1 MQIEFFGAAGEVTGS
16 CHILRIEGQSAGH
29 SRPYTVLLDCGLIQG
44 SRKDEARNADP
55 FPFDAATVDAVVLSH
70 SHLDHCGRL
79 PLLVKRGFR
88 GPIFAESATCELA
101 AILLADAA
109 HLAERDAE
117 YMTRKTGKRVKP
129 LYTMADGEDV
139 VRQMQRRKYRHKFP
153 VVPGIEVCFSD
164 AGHILGSCSVE
175 LWLEEHGRRRKL
187 VFSGDIGQY
196 DTPILKDPECID
208 AADVVLIEST
218 YGSRCH
224 RDRDETVREIGE
236 VISAARAG
244 QGNILIPAFA
254 IGRSQEVLYML
265 GRHFG
270 EWGLDRFQ
278 IFLDSPMAI
287 EASKIYWG
295 NAQHFDEEATR
306 LSQESDGAKRGG
318 AQRGKNAGWE
328 EGGMPLLP
336 NLKLTRSP
344 EDSMA
349 INRIHSGA
357 IIIAGSGMCN
367 GGRIVHH
374 LKHNLPYAHNHVIIV
389 GYQAFGTLGRK
400 LVDGFETVR
409 IHGEEI
415 AVKAKI
421 HTVGGLSA
429 HGDQEDLARW
439 YECIEN
445 RPPVYLV
452 HGERESQTA
461 FKEYLSARNGAEVH
475 LPDPGDVLDL
485 GTLPERT

>member
-1 MQIEFFGAAGEVTGS
+1 M
-16 CHILRIEGQSAGH
+16 
-29 SRPYTVLLDCGLIQG
+29 LDCGLIQG
-44 SRKDEARNADP
+44 GRKDEARNADP

-109 HLAERDAE
+109 HLAQRDAE
-117 YMTRKTGKRVKP
+117 YMSRKTGKRVKP
-129 LYTMADGEDV
+129 LYTMADGEDA
-139 VRQMQRRKYRHKFP
+139 VRQMQRRKYREKFP
-153 VVPGIEVCFSD
+153 VVPGVEVCFRD

-175 LWLEEHGRRRKL
+175 LWLEEEGVQRKL

-208 AADVVLIEST
+208 SADVVLIEST

-224 RDRDETVREIGE
+224 RDRSETVQEIGE
-236 VISAARAG
+236 IISAARAG
-244 QGNILIPAFA
+244 KGNILIPAFA

-265 GRHFG
+265 GRHFD
-270 EWGLDRFQ
+270 EWELSRFQ

-287 EASKIYWG
+287 EASKVYWG
-295 NAQHFDEEATR
+295 NAQLYDEEASR
-306 LSQESDGAKRGG
+306 LRKQMSV
-318 AQRGKNAGWE
+318 GKGWDE
-328 EGGMPLLP
+328 NGGMPMLP
-336 NLKLTRSP
+336 NLKLTRAP

-349 INRIHSGA
+349 INHIRSGA
-357 IIIAGSGMCN
+357 IIIAGSGMCT

-400 LVDGFETVR
+400 LVDGFEMVR
-409 IHGEEI
+409 IHNEEI
-415 AVKAKI
+415 PVKAKI

-439 YECIEN
+439 YECMAN

-475 LPDPGDVLDL
+475 LPDPGDILDL
-485 GTLPERT
+485 GALPERA

>member
-1 MQIEFFGAAGEVTGS
+1 
-16 CHILRIEGQSAGH
+16 
-29 SRPYTVLLDCGLIQG
+29 LLDCGLIQG
-44 SRKDEARNADP
+44 GRKDEARNADP

-109 HLAERDAE
+109 HLAQRDAE
-117 YMTRKTGKRVKP
+117 YMSRKTGKRVKP
-129 LYTMADGEDV
+129 LYTMADGEDA
-139 VRQMQRRKYRHKFP
+139 VRQMQRRKYREKFP
-153 VVPGIEVCFSD
+153 VVPGVEVCFRD

-175 LWLEEHGRRRKL
+175 LWLEEEGVQRKL

-208 AADVVLIEST
+208 SADVVLIEST

-224 RDRDETVREIGE
+224 RDRSETVQEIGE
-236 VISAARAG
+236 IISAARAG
-244 QGNILIPAFA
+244 KGNILIPAFA

-265 GRHFG
+265 GRHFD
-270 EWGLDRFQ
+270 EWELGRFQ

-287 EASKIYWG
+287 EASKVYWG
-295 NAQHFDEEATR
+295 NAQLYDEEASR
-306 LSQESDGAKRGG
+306 LRKQMSVGKGG
-318 AQRGKNAGWE
+318 DEN
-328 EGGMPLLP
+328 GGMPMLP

-349 INRIHSGA
+349 INHIRSGA
-357 IIIAGSGMCN
+357 IIIAGSGMCT

-400 LVDGFETVR
+400 LVDGFEMVR
-409 IHGEEI
+409 IHNEEI
-415 AVKAKI
+415 PVKAKI

-439 YECIEN
+439 YECMAN

-475 LPDPGDVLDL
+475 LPDPGDILDL
-485 GTLPERT
+485 GALPERA

>member
-1 MQIEFFGAAGEVTGS
+1 MNIEFFGAAGEVTGS
-16 CHILRIEGQSAGH
+16 CHILHVKGNSGDRTI
-29 SRPYTVLLDCGLIQG
+29 LLDCGLIQG
-44 SRKDEARNADP
+44 GRKDEARNADP

-70 SHLDHCGRL
+70 AHLDHCGRL

-117 YMTRKTGKRVKP
+117 YMSRKTGKRVKP
-129 LYTMADGEDV
+129 LYTMAEGETV
-139 VRQMQRRKYRHKFP
+139 VRQMQRRKYREKFP
-153 VVPGIEVCFSD
+153 VVPGVEVCFRD

-175 LWLEEHGRRRKL
+175 LWLEEEGVQRKL

-208 AADVVLIEST
+208 SADAVLIEST

-224 RDRDETVREIGE
+224 RDRKETVREIGE

-244 QGNILIPAFA
+244 KGNILIPAFA

-265 GRHFG
+265 GRHFD
-270 EWGLDRFQ
+270 EWELGRFQ

-287 EASKIYWG
+287 EASKVYWG
-295 NAQHFDEEATR
+295 NAQLYDEEASR
-306 LSQESDGAKRGG
+306 LRKQMSL
-318 AQRGKNAGWE
+318 GKEWDEN
-328 EGGMPLLP
+328 GGMPMLP

-349 INRIHSGA
+349 INHIHSGA

-400 LVDGFETVR
+400 LVDGFEMVR
-409 IHGEEI
+409 IHNEEI

-429 HGDQEDLARW
+429 HGDQDDLARW
-439 YECIEN
+439 YENISS

-452 HGERESQTA
+452 HGERESQAA
-461 FKEYLSARNGAEVH
+461 FKEYLSSRTGAKVH
-475 LPDPGDVLDL
+475 VPDPGDLLDL
-485 GTLPERT
+485 GALPAKA

>member
-1 MQIEFFGAAGEVTGS
+1 MNIEFFGAAGEVTGS
-16 CHILRIEGQSAGH
+16 CHILHVKGNSGGRTI
-29 SRPYTVLLDCGLIQG
+29 LLDCGLIQG
-44 SRKDEARNADP
+44 GRKDEARNADP

-109 HLAERDAE
+109 HLAQRDAE
-117 YMTRKTGKRVKP
+117 YMSRKTGKRVKP
-129 LYTMADGEDV
+129 LYTMADGEDA
-139 VRQMQRRKYRHKFP
+139 VRQMQRRKYREKFP
-153 VVPGIEVCFSD
+153 VVPGVEVCFRD

-175 LWLEEHGRRRKL
+175 LWLEEEGVQRKL

-208 AADVVLIEST
+208 SADVVLIEST

-224 RDRDETVREIGE
+224 RDRSETVQEIGE
-236 VISAARAG
+236 IISAARAG
-244 QGNILIPAFA
+244 KGNILIPAFA

-265 GRHFG
+265 GRHFD
-270 EWGLDRFQ
+270 EWELGRFQ

-287 EASKIYWG
+287 EASKVYWG
-295 NAQHFDEEATR
+295 NAQLYDEEASR
-306 LSQESDGAKRGG
+306 LRKQMSVGKGG
-318 AQRGKNAGWE
+318 DEN
-328 EGGMPLLP
+328 GGMPMLP

-349 INRIHSGA
+349 INHIRSGA
-357 IIIAGSGMCN
+357 IIIAGSGMCT

-374 LKHNLPYAHNHVIIV
+374 LRHNLPHAHNHVIIV

-400 LVDGFETVR
+400 LVDGFEMVR
-409 IHGEEI
+409 IHNEEI
-415 AVKAKI
+415 PVKAKI

-439 YECIEN
+439 YECMAN

-475 LPDPGDVLDL
+475 LPDPGDILDL
-485 GTLPERT
+485 GALPERA

>member
-1 MQIEFFGAAGEVTGS
+1 MNIEFFGAAGEVTGS
-16 CHILRIEGQSAGH
+16 CHILHIGGL
-29 SRPYTVLLDCGLIQG
+29 TVLLDCGLIQG
-44 SRKDEARNADP
+44 GRNDEARNADP

-117 YMTRKTGKRVKP
+117 YMSRKTGKRVKP
-129 LYTMADGEDV
+129 LYTMADGEAV
-139 VRQMQRRKYRHKFP
+139 VRLMQRRKYREKFR
-153 VVPGIEVCFSD
+153 VVPGVEVCFRD

-175 LWLEEHGRRRKL
+175 LWLEEEGVQRKL
-187 VFSGDIGQY
+187 VFSGDIGQF
-196 DTPILKDPECID
+196 DTPILKDPECI
-208 AADVVLIEST
+208 ASADVVLIEST

-224 RDRDETVREIGE
+224 RDRNETVQEIGE
-236 VISAARAG
+236 IISAARAG
-244 QGNILIPAFA
+244 KGNILIPAFA

-265 GRHFG
+265 GRHFD
-270 EWGLDRFQ
+270 EWELSRFQ

-287 EASKIYWG
+287 EASKVYWG
-295 NAQHFDEEATR
+295 NAQLYDEEASR
-306 LSQESDGAKRGG
+306 LRKQIWVGKGG
-318 AQRGKNAGWE
+318 DEN
-328 EGGMPLLP
+328 GGMPMLP

-349 INRIHSGA
+349 INHIRSGA
-357 IIIAGSGMCN
+357 VIIAGSGMCT

-400 LVDGFETVR
+400 LVDKFEMVR
-409 IHGEEI
+409 IHNEEI
-415 AVKAKI
+415 PVKAKI

-439 YECIEN
+439 YECMAN

-475 LPDPGDVLDL
+475 LPDPGDILDL
-485 GTLPERT
+485 GALPERA